1 MEKIHI
7 PDTHLLLKLI
17 NEYDT
22 LKILMI
28 YYIDIGLNGMQLFS
42 NALQN
47 NSTLTSLS
55 LTGNIGDDGLNELG
69 LALSKNKRL
78 TLFSIQDN
86 TITHSGSTLFSTT
99 IQNNTTLRFISF
111 GNNYNIQK
119 NIHDSIKSIV
129 KRNTIIWKET
139 YWKPKLHIDFNCHKM
154 VISTLLCNDEHDV
167 NEFKLK
173 LPITV
178 WLYIFSFWQTQLFI

>member
-1 MEKIHI
+1 
-7 PDTHLLLKLI
+7 
-17 NEYDT
+17 
-22 LKILMI
+22 
-28 YYIDIGLNGMQLFS
+28 MQLFS
-42 NALQN
+42 NALQT

-55 LTGNIGDDGLNELG
+55 LTGIIGDDGLNELG

-86 TITHSGSTLFSTT
+86 MITHSGAALFSTT

-119 NIHDSIKSIV
+119 NIHDSIKSLV

-154 VISTLLCNDEHDV
+154 VISILICNDEIND

-173 LPITV
+173 LPMSV
-178 WLYIFSFWQTQLFI
+178 WLYIFSFWQCKQFM